1 MTTAQDSFVMAWQ
14 WDVTHGIFPPA
25 CCAFDVTP
33 PVVDGVPDV
42 TSDVVSPP
50 SDFAPIPPGVTSGNS
65 DGTDP
70 APSVPEIPAPAML
83 LIGFGGLALV
93 GWRRLR
99 GSGAA
104 GSAVG
109 TQ

>member
-1 MTTAQDSFVMAWQ
+1 MTTAQNGFVMAWQ

-33 PVVDGVPDV
+33 PVLDGVLDV

-50 SDFAPIPPGVTSGNS
+50 SDFAPIPPGVTFDVTVS
-65 DGTDP
+65 
-70 APSVPEIPAPAML
+70 PSSSIPEIPAPAML

-109 TQ
+109 TR